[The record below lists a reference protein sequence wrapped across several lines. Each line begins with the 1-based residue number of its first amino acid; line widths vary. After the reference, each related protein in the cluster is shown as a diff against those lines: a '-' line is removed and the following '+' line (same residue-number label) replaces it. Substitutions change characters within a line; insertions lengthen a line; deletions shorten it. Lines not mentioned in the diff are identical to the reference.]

1 MARRPGAEEERPWG
15 LAEHG
20 RLGKRKVVGV
30 VVLDGWGE
38 APPDPFNCIHV
49 ADTPTLDALKKGA
62 PERWRLI
69 KAHGT
74 AVGLPTDD
82 DMGNSEGRR
91 IRWEGLGG
99 AAPTVPHLQLA
110 AASSEAEHPL
120 LDSLLQQHSNLFD
133 KPQGLPPSR
142 VYDHHIHLVPG
153 STPVAVRPYRYPQ
166 LQKDELERQCALM
179 LAAGIIRTSTS
190 PFTAPA
196 LLVRKSD
203 GTWRFCID
211 YRALNALTLKDKF
224 PIPVVDELLDELHG
238 ARFFTKLDLRS
249 GYHQVRM
256 HPDDIAKTAFRT
268 HHGHFEF
275 LVMPF
280 GLANAPATFQALMND
295 VLRPYLRRFVLV
307 FFDDILIYSATW
319 DEHLQHVAIVF
330 NELRAHHLHLKRS
343 KCSFGTPTVAYL
355 GHVISA
361 DGGRSAGSSDSPA
374 TTGNLSGNSDSSRR
388 PSRGCFAATPSPGTT
403 RRRRRSRPSRGP
415 SRQAPS
421 SRCPTSTGRSCAK
434 LVDLAL
440 DSGKIYE
447 GEGFKYIQQSFDT
460 GTLHL
465 IGLLSDGGV
474 HSRIDQLQLLLKGAS
489 EHGAKRIRV
498 HILTDGRDVLDGSS
512 VTFVETL
519 ENDLAK
525 LQEKGV
531 DARIASGGGR
541 MYVTMDRYEN
551 DWQVVKRGWDAQ
563 VLGEAP
569 HKFPSAL
576 EAVKKLRDDDP
587 KANDQYLPPF
597 VVVDESG
604 KPVGPIVDG
613 DAVVTF
619 NFRADRMVMLAKALE
634 YEDLDKFDRVRF
646 PRIRYA
652 GMLQYDGEL
661 KLPSHYLV
669 APPEIERT
677 SGEYL
682 AHNGVRTYACSETV
696 KFGHVTF
703 FWNGNRSGYFNPNLE
718 RYEEIPSDT
727 GIPFNVQ
734 PRMKAV
740 EVAEKARDA
749 ILSGKFDQVRVNI
762 PNADMVGHTGDLE
775 ATIAGC
781 KAADE
786 AVKIILDAIEQV
798 GGIFV
803 VTADHGNAE
812 DMVKRDKS
820 GKPIR
825 DKDGNVQPLT
835 SHTLNPVPIA
845 IGGPGLAPGATF
857 REDLPDAG
865 LANVAATLIN
875 LHGFEAPRH
884 YEPTLI
890 QVSPVPF

>member
-1 MARRPGAEEERPWG
+1 MARRPELEEATPWK
-15 LAEHG
+15 LADHP
-20 RLGKRKVVGV
+20 RLGKGKVVGV

-38 APPDPFNCIHV
+38 APPDPFNCIRV
-49 ADTPTLDALKKGA
+49 ADTPTMDALKKGA

-82 DMGNSEGRR
+82 DMGNSEVG
-91 IRWEGLGG
+91 
-99 AAPTVPHLQLA
+99 H
-110 AASSEAEHPL
+110 
-120 LDSLLQQHSNLFD
+120 
-133 KPQGLPPSR
+133 
-142 VYDHHIHLVPG
+142 
-153 STPVAVRPYRYPQ
+153 
-166 LQKDELERQCALM
+166 
-179 LAAGIIRTSTS
+179 
-190 PFTAPA
+190 
-196 LLVRKSD
+196 
-203 GTWRFCID
+203 
-211 YRALNALTLKDKF
+211 NAL
-224 PIPVVDELLDELHG
+224 G
-238 ARFFTKLDLRS
+238 A
-249 GYHQVRM
+249 GQ
-256 HPDDIAKTAFRT
+256 
-268 HHGHFEF
+268 
-275 LVMPF
+275 
-280 GLANAPATFQALMND
+280 
-295 VLRPYLRRFVLV
+295 
-307 FFDDILIYSATW
+307 IYA
-319 DEHLQHVAIVF
+319 Q
-330 NELRAHHLHLKRS
+330 
-343 KCSFGTPTVAYL
+343 G
-355 GHVISA
+355 
-361 DGGRSAGSSDSPA
+361 
-374 TTGNLSGNSDSSRR
+374 
-388 PSRGCFAATPSPGTT
+388 
-403 RRRRRSRPSRGP
+403 
-415 SRQAPS
+415 
-421 SRCPTSTGRSCAK
+421 AK

-440 DSGKIYE
+440 ASGKIYE
-447 GEGFKYIQQSFDT
+447 GEGFKYIQQSFET

-512 VTFVETL
+512 VAFVETL
-519 ENDLAK
+519 ESDLAK
-525 LQEKGV
+525 LREKGV
-531 DARIASGGGR
+531 DARVASGGGR

-569 HKFPSAL
+569 HKFQSAL
-576 EAVKKLRDDDP
+576 EAVKTLREDP

-597 VVVDESG
+597 VVVDETG
-604 KPVGPIVDG
+604 KPVGPIMDG

-634 YEDLDKFDRVRF
+634 YETFDKFDRVRF
-646 PRIRYA
+646 PKIRYA

-682 AHNGVRTYACSETV
+682 AHNGIRTYACSETV

-718 RYEEIPSDT
+718 KYEEIPSDI
-727 GIPFNVQ
+727 GIPFNEQ
-734 PRMKAV
+734 PKMKAV
-740 EVAEKARDA
+740 EVADKAKDA
-749 ILSGKFDQVRVNI
+749 ILSGKYDQVRVNI
-762 PNADMVGHTGDLE
+762 PNGDMVGHTGDLE
-775 ATIAGC
+775 ATIIGC

-820 GKPIR
+820 GKPVR

-845 IGGPGLAPGATF
+845 IGGPGLASGARF
-857 REDLPDAG
+857 RKDLTDAG
-865 LANVAATLIN
+865 LANVAAIIMN
-875 LHGFEAPRH
+875 LHGFEAPDH

-890 QVSPVPF
+890 EVSTAQYLSASSADRTYQ